1 MIDALNSTATT
12 TAAAATTSTSS
23 TSSSTTSAAGSNSIL
38 GKDDF
43 LKMLIAQMKNQDP
56 MNPMDSTQ
64 YAAQLAQ
71 FSSLEQLQNLNTSMT
86 QSINANLTLTQ
97 SINNTLASTLIGKDV
112 KIGSSTISNSGQSSV
127 NLGYTLP
134 SNAASAS
141 ASIYDSMGNVV
152 KTIDSIPIAAGDH
165 QLSWNFTDNNG
176 NSLADGDYTFQISAK
191 DSSGNDI
198 TADPFTTGTISG
210 IKFSSS
216 GTQLMINNAAYQLSD
231 VQEILGTGT
240 NGGN

>member
-1 MIDALNSTATT
+1 MIDALNSTAA
-12 TAAAATTSTSS
+12 TAAAAASS
-23 TSSSTTSAAGSNSIL
+23 TSSASSSTSQAAGSNSIL

-43 LKMLIAQMKNQDP
+43 LKMLLAQMKNQDP

-86 QSINANLTLTQ
+86 QSINANLALTQ
-97 SINNTLASTLIGKDV
+97 TINNSLASTLIGKDV
-112 KIGSSTISNSGQSSV
+112 KIGSSSISNTGQGSV
-127 NLGYTLP
+127 NIGYNLP
-134 SNAASAS
+134 SNASS
-141 ASIYDSMGNVV
+141 VSVNIYDSMGNLV
-152 KTIDSIPIAAGDH
+152 KTIDSLPTSAGDSK
-165 QLSWNFTDNNG
+165 LSWDFTDNNG
-176 NSLADGDYTFQISAK
+176 NQLPDGDYTFKIAAK

-231 VQEILGTGT
+231 VQEILGSGT
-240 NGGN
+240 SGGN